1 MESVPLSSV
10 INKIIEK
17 DLGRDTLL
25 VKLQAYSLQC
35 YNSQGFLKYV
45 AYFLG
50 THFYN
55 EHL

>member
-1 MESVPLSSV
+1 MESVPLGSIIS
-10 INKIIEK
+10 KIIEK

-35 YNSQGFLKYV
+35 YDSQGFLKYV

-50 THFYN
+50 SHFDN